1 MMADMLDGIDLY
13 SVKCICSQ
21 VFRQMND
28 QIDWYT
34 YLRYSRV
41 LFATESCLKQEADVV
56 LLQPEDGND

>member
-28 QIDWYT
+28 KIDWYR

-41 LFATESCLKQEADVV
+41 LFATESCLKQEAAVV